1 MDLTTIIVT
10 KDSAPHIGIVLE
22 HYKRLGIMPRVFV
35 DSKTK
40 DNTFA
45 ICNSAGVRTE
55 IVENR
60 VGRVEAVIEKVA
72 HRCDTDW
79 ILRFDDDELPSRQML
94 ETAQALVRN
103 PQHAQYAFK
112 LLHGILN
119 ARNSM
124 DALRFYET
132 PPNGP
137 HFQWRLFDRRATH
150 FTDTI
155 HTPGFFVTDG
165 VHCADSDL
173 FVHIQWIVR
182 SYAERKKKI
191 EYYDSQKEGS
201 GTDWLLYYLIEDH
214 AEALASAYPL
224 EHAEFSEVVAALA
237 ARFAQRPR
245 RFSALL
251 AKFRSFLSTADEH
264 VLYKRRRSAAI
275 DVPIG
280 EN

>member
-1 MDLTTIIVT
+1 MLDLTAIIVT
-10 KDSAPHIGIVLE
+10 KDSAPHIGIVLD
-22 HYKRLGIMPRVFV
+22 HYKRLGIAPRVFV
-35 DSKTK
+35 DSKTT

-45 ICNSAGVRTE
+45 ICNSAGVQTE
-55 IVENR
+55 IVENP
-60 VGRVEAVIEKVA
+60 VGRVEPLIEKVA
-72 HRCDTDW
+72 HLCDTDW

-94 ETAQALVRN
+94 ETAHALVRN

-112 LLHGILN
+112 LVHGILN
-119 ARNSM
+119 ARNSL

-165 VHCADSDL
+165 VHCSDSDL

-182 SYAERKKKI
+182 SYAERQKKI
-191 EYYDSQKEGS
+191 EHYDSQQEGA
-201 GTDWLLYYLIEDH
+201 GTDWLHYYLIEDH

-224 EHAEFSEVVAALA
+224 EHEEFSEVVAALA
-237 ARFAQRPR
+237 SRFARQPR
-245 RFSALL
+245 KFSALL
-251 AKFRSFLSTADEH
+251 AKLRSFFTTANERA
-264 VLYKRRRSAAI
+264 L
-275 DVPIG
+275 
-280 EN
+280 